1 MLENLLN
8 SKLKKKLLQIFFA
21 LPQRGFSAAEL
32 KEMSGGRKGQ
42 LLEALRGFV
51 KAQVVS
57 IGTKRQKRFFR
68 INPHFRL
75 YGELEDL
82 VSEGYLEVEDL
93 VAKRLKQI
101 PNLKLAVLS
110 GVFTL
115 EPQLPVDL
123 LLVGQG
129 INRLRLLRILTEIEK
144 LIGQELNYT
153 IMSPEEYEYRQL
165 MNDRLVRDL
174 LDYPHLIVFN
184 TLK

>member
-8 SKLKKKLLQIFFA
+8 TKLKKKLLQIFFA

-42 LLEALRGFV
+42 ILEALREFL
-51 KAQVVS
+51 KTQVVDV
-57 IGTKRQKRFFR
+57 GTKKQKRFFR

-82 VSEGYLEVEDL
+82 MNENGGKVEDL
-93 VAKRLKQI
+93 AAKKLKQI
-101 PNLKLAVLS
+101 PNLKLAILS

-123 LLVGQG
+123 LLVGDG
-129 INRLRLLRILTEIEK
+129 ISRLKLPRILTEIEK
-144 LIGQELNYT
+144 LVGQELNYAV
-153 IMSPEEYEYRQL
+153 MDPGEYEYRRM
-165 MNDRLVRDL
+165 MNDRLIRDI
-174 LDYPHLIVFN
+174 LDYPHAVVFN
-184 TLK
+184 SLK